1 MRCALRTVRV
11 IANVRWREPDMAEDT
26 PDIRGMTVN
35 ERLYHFALMP
45 AFDEAVRSR
54 KLESVVAVLLQAQ
67 FSQSQAE
74 HTATTVLANPERY
87 GY

>member
-1 MRCALRTVRV
+1 MTEEVPN
-11 IANVRWREPDMAEDT
+11 ID
-26 PDIRGMTVN
+26 GMTVN
-35 ERLYHFALMP
+35 ERLFHFGLVP

-54 KLESVVAVLLQAQ
+54 KLEAVIAVLCRAQ

-74 HTATTVLANPERY
+74 YTATTLLANPEQY

>member
-1 MRCALRTVRV
+1 
-11 IANVRWREPDMAEDT
+11 MAEEA
-26 PDIRGMTVN
+26 PNIEGMTVN
-35 ERLYHFALMP
+35 ERLFHFGLVP

-54 KLESVVAVLLQAQ
+54 KLEAVIAVLRQAR

-74 HTATTVLANPERY
+74 YTATTLLANPERY

>member
-1 MRCALRTVRV
+1 
-11 IANVRWREPDMAEDT
+11 MADEA
-26 PDIRGMTVN
+26 PDIQGMTVN
-35 ERLYHFALMP
+35 ERLHHFGLTP

-54 KLESVVAVLLQAQ
+54 KLEALIAVLRQAQ

-74 HTATTVLANPERY
+74 YTAITLLADPERY